1 MKFSVEIF
9 LYYFVLFKEISPR
22 GVQLSS
28 NDQNEES
35 RETELRSITDLDDNM
50 DIRKLF
56 EKLKSNHII

>member
-22 GVQLSS
+22 GIQLSA
-28 NDQNEES
+28 NDENEGS

-50 DIRKLF
+50 DIRKL
-56 EKLKSNHII
+56 LKK